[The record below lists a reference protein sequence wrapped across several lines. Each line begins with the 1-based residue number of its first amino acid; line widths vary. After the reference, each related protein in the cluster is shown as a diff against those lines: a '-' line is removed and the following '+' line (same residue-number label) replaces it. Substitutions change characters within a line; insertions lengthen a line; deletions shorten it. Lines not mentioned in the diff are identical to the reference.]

1 MSGTLPTGRRTGIG
15 LALVPLAAI
24 AAAKLLLQLLAIGQY
39 GYFRDE
45 LYYLACTEH
54 LAFGYVDHPP
64 LSIAVLAAVRAVFG
78 DSLVAIRIVPAVA
91 GVATVLL
98 TGALARRLGGG
109 VFAQTLAALCALLS
123 PQYLGTNHYFSMNSL
138 DILLWTVAIWF
149 LLDALETGTP
159 RSWIAL
165 GLTLGLALLNKISVL
180 WLGAGIGAGLVL
192 TPYRRTL
199 LTRWP
204 WIAALTAGLLF
215 LPHVLWQIR
224 EGWPTLEFM
233 RNATELKMTP
243 TAPLDFVREQIL
255 TMNPGS
261 APVWIVGLI
270 AGLVGLHGAR
280 GRVLSWIYV
289 VVLGIILTAGRGRA
303 SYLAVAYP
311 MLFALG
317 ACSVER
323 AAGRARMSWLR
334 PATATLVIV
343 AGLPLIPLALPVLPV
358 ETYVRYQV
366 ALGLSPGTDERQEMG
381 ALPQHY
387 ADMFGWE
394 GMVSLVERAYERL
407 TPEDRQHCRVFGHNY
422 GEAGAVDVL
431 GRKRGLPRALSG
443 HNSYWIWG
451 RDDPDTTW
459 NVIIVIGGDR
469 EDNAAFFDSLEVV
482 GRTANRW
489 SMPYERGLDISIGR
503 GPRFRRGEAWPRLRE
518 FI

>member
-1 MSGTLPTGRRTGIG
+1 
-15 LALVPLAAI
+15 
-24 AAAKLLLQLLAIGQY
+24 
-39 GYFRDE
+39 
-45 LYYLACTEH
+45 
-54 LAFGYVDHPP
+54 
-64 LSIAVLAAVRAVFG
+64 
-78 DSLVAIRIVPAVA
+78 
-91 GVATVLL
+91 
-98 TGALARRLGGG
+98 
-109 VFAQTLAALCALLS
+109 
-123 PQYLGTNHYFSMNSL
+123 
-138 DILLWTVAIWF
+138 
-149 LLDALETGTP
+149 
-159 RSWIAL
+159 
-165 GLTLGLALLNKISVL
+165 
-180 WLGAGIGAGLVL
+180 
-192 TPYRRTL
+192 
-199 LTRWP
+199 
-204 WIAALTAGLLF
+204 
-215 LPHVLWQIR
+215 
-224 EGWPTLEFM
+224 M

-366 ALGLSPGTDERQEMG
+366 ALGSRRARMSVRKWGLYRSTMPTCSAGKGWCRSWSAHTSASPPRIGSIAASSGTTM
-381 ALPQHY
+381 AK
-387 ADMFGWE
+387 
-394 GMVSLVERAYERL
+394 RARS
-407 TPEDRQHCRVFGHNY
+407 TSWA
-422 GEAGAVDVL
+422 EA
-431 GRKRGLPRALSG
+431 GLPRALSG

-469 EDNAAFFDSLEVV
+469 ADNAAFFDSLEVV